1 MLGWNR
7 RFVAVSWFFL
17 FAAVMPLHARQRR
30 SSSASQAWHAM
41 GDAPCAW
48 SVPFTNADR
57 SLDVDATIAALKAN
71 HFTCHAMPIGSG
83 PPNDWPNFRKL
94 VVAANAAGIDIWAVL
109 IPPSEGASSM
119 PYGADYVRWAKRLA
133 NLSLRYPRLRGM
145 NIDDIDRGIS
155 PKTFTHDYLCS
166 IDRAKQRVNPQ
177 FQFIT
182 TVYDL
187 DSGWA
192 DRLSG
197 CVDGVWLWW
206 VNLEK
211 ETGFISFL
219 ENAKLAVRGR
229 FPIYGGVYAHSTSWH
244 REGNPTPVVFT
255 RTLTDACE
263 HSNGAV
269 IWLLELQPSNPLL
282 PIAESFAPGGSSP
295 LAGRCGLIDPSQPR

>member
-1 MLGWNR
+1 MVGCNR
-7 RFVAVSWFFL
+7 FFVAVVGFCLLAS
-17 FAAVMPLHARQRR
+17 AIALHARPRHSY
-30 SSSASQAWHAM
+30 SSNQAWHAM

-48 SVPFTNADR
+48 SVPLSKPDH
-57 SLDVDATIAALKAN
+57 SLDIDATVGAMKKS
-71 HFTCHAMPIGSG
+71 HFTCHAMPISSG
-83 PPNDWPNFRKL
+83 PPEDWENFQKL
-94 VVAANAAGIDIWAVL
+94 AAATDAAGIDLWAVL
-109 IPPSEGASSM
+109 IPPSEGASSV
-119 PYGADYVRWAKRLA
+119 PFRADYVGWANALA
-133 NLSLRYPRLRGM
+133 KLALRYPHLRGM

-155 PKTFTHDYLCS
+155 PKTFTHEYLCS
-166 IDRAKQRVNPQ
+166 IDRVKQRVNPK

-187 DSGWA
+187 DTDWA
-192 DRLSG
+192 NRLSG

-244 REGNPTPVVFT
+244 REGNPTEVVFT

-269 IWLLELQPSNPLL
+269 IWQLELQPGNPLL
-282 PIAESFAPGGSSP
+282 PIAESFTSGGASP
-295 LAGRCGLIDPSQPR
+295 LAGRCGLIHPSRRR